1 MITPKQ
7 ELWACA
13 LLVERDHGGRAEAFI
28 AERVRT
34 LARAGEMAGGRALA
48 RYCSAPRSYSPWI
61 GRAPVT
67 RGFARAAPRT
77 SPPKS
82 PLSGA

>member
-1 MITPKQ
+1 MITPEQ

-34 LARAGEMAGGRALA
+34 LARAGEMAGVERWRAIAA
-48 RYCSAPRSYSPWI
+48 RLDHIR
-61 GRAPVT
+61 
-67 RGFARAAPRT
+67 RG
-77 SPPKS
+77 
-82 PLSGA
+82 SGGPQ